1 MKYLTG
7 HSQEI
12 RELLDALRIPC
23 EGVTSIRL
31 IVEPEQIVRLEVGR
45 CVTTDEMSD
54 VIQWI
59 LKYGIEAEAL
69 PMTDL
74 TPNDLSHLSD
84 RQFNA
89 LCPQGYHA
97 PGPATALSPAAQ
109 AVLDAAMQYEIN
121 PECYSRE
128 IAAAALRAA
137 ADQVVPRE
145 EWPDQSI
152 GFADWNLATE
162 RCEQRKNIRANLL
175 AIAAELE
182 ANR

>member
-69 PMTDL
+69 
-74 TPNDLSHLSD
+74 SD
-84 RQFNA
+84 
-89 LCPQGYHA
+89 
-97 PGPATALSPAAQ
+97 
-109 AVLDAAMQYEIN
+109 D
-121 PECYSRE
+121 
-128 IAAAALRAA
+128 
-137 ADQVVPRE
+137 
-145 EWPDQSI
+145 
-152 GFADWNLATE
+152 
-162 RCEQRKNIRANLL
+162 
-175 AIAAELE
+175 
-182 ANR
+182 